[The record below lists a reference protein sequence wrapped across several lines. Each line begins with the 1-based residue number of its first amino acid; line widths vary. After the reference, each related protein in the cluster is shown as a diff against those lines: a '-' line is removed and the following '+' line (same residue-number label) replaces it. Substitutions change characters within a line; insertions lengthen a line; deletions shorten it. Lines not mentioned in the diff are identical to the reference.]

1 MKSISCALCPNN
13 SCLIKK
19 NFVPEWAAFLEEEK
33 YQALYKKDHSIF
45 SVGNP
50 ILGIFFV
57 QSGMVKEFIL
67 RPHNEVE
74 IVSFACDGQVFGHAG
89 FDNNYYTFG
98 ADAKIDSIVCFFAN
112 DIMKEMYVSNPNML
126 YDLMQFYS
134 NEHSESTYRLMSIS
148 QMNLREKIASV
159 LHYLYGKFG
168 VNSANEMP
176 EYFTREDIA
185 SLACPMSPD
194 PLPVGPMLMPPRDPK
209 TRALL
214 DPQGLYPCC
223 PPKPRQAFYYTVTPP
238 SCCPPS

>member
-112 DIMKEMYVSNPNML
+112 DIMKEMYISNPNML

-168 VNSANEMP
+168 VNSADEMP
-176 EYFTREDIA
+176 EYFTRDDIA
-185 SLACPMSPD
+185 SLACTTPEQVSRQLSD
-194 PLPVGPMLMPPRDPK
+194 FQKEKLIEK
-209 TRALL
+209 RARRIAILQ
-214 DPQGLYPCC
+214 PQKIRHIISDYLEYF
-223 PPKPRQAFYYTVTPP
+223 KSATT
-238 SCCPPS
+238 